1 MEIKEKV
8 NYWLDNAKD
17 DIESAKIMYNGKKY
31 LYTGF
36 MLQQCAEKALK
47 AYYIYKK
54 EERQPYTHNL
64 EKLAVVSEINVL
76 MTEDQLKLLSDLAPI
91 YIDSRYEDYKS
102 NLKAVLTEEY
112 CSKLIEQ
119 TEALCL
125 WIETL
130 IL

>member
-8 NYWLDNAKD
+8 DYWLDNAKD

-54 EERQPYTHNL
+54 EEQHPYTHNL
-64 EKLAVVSEINVL
+64 EKLATVSEINLL
-76 MTEDQLKLLSDLAPI
+76 MTEEQLKLLSILTPI
-91 YIDSRYEDYKS
+91 YVDSRYEDYK
-102 NLKAVLTEEY
+102 NDLKSILTKEY
-112 CSKLIEQ
+112 CLKLIEE
-119 TEALCL
+119 TEALFL